1 MGYYSSQA
9 LYVAARL
16 GIADLLSAGPLS
28 AAGLADAAGAD
39 SDSLFRVMRLLA
51 GQGIFDMDSD
61 GRFLLNPAAEHLRS
75 GERGTMRDLVLVF
88 GEEFYQAFEQ
98 LLVAVRTGR
107 DAFTIS
113 FGRGLF
119 DYLAKYP
126 DRGRAFDR
134 AMGAGAVFFSAVPQ
148 VYDFDAVQTVVD
160 VGGGNG
166 TLLGAILAANPQLQ
180 GILYDAGP
188 VVEAAA
194 GNLHEQAVAG
204 RVRGVAGNFFN
215 SIVEGG
221 DIYLFARILHD
232 WTDDQCRTI
241 LGNCRR
247 AVNPGGRIL
256 IIERLLPGGYATATD
271 VNMLAV
277 TGGRERSEEEFGTLM
292 EGTGFRLGRVI
303 PLPLEY
309 NLVEGLS
316 V

>member
-28 AAGLADAAGAD
+28 AADLADAAGAHA
-39 SDSLFRVMRLLA
+39 DSLFRVLRLLVR
-51 GQGIFDMDSD
+51 QGIFDMDSD
-61 GRFLLNPAAEHLRS
+61 DRFLLNPAAEHLRS
-75 GERGTMRDLVLVF
+75 GDPGTMRDLVLVF

-119 DYLAKYP
+119 DYLEKYP

-134 AMGAGAVFFSAVPQ
+134 AMGAGAVFFSAVPGA
-148 VYDFDAVQTVVD
+148 YDFSGARTVVD

-166 TLLGAILAANPQLQ
+166 TMLACILAAHPHLE

-188 VVEAAA
+188 VVEAA
-194 GNLHEQAVAG
+194 GDNLVEQGVAG
-204 RVRGVAGNFFN
+204 RVRRVAGNFFN

-247 AVNPGGRIL
+247 AINPGGRIL
-256 IIERLLPGGYATATD
+256 IVERLLPGGYATATD

-277 TGGRERSEEEFGTLM
+277 TGGRERSEEDFGILM
-292 EGTGFRLGRVI
+292 AQTGFRPGRVI

-309 NLVEGLS
+309 NLIEGLNA
-316 V
+316 